1 MIGEL
6 NGAIRCSRAVRFP
19 ETVRV
24 GRRSAAPERGNDA
37 ARMGEKIPGEAKMS
51 DQAKPACVSRRTTL
65 IAAAGATALMT
76 LNGSAEAKMAQS
88 AVKYQPTPK
97 DGKQC
102 SGCNLFIAPNSCKS
116 VAGDI
121 APTGWCSIWVK
132 KA

>member
-1 MIGEL
+1 M
-6 NGAIRCSRAVRFP
+6 
-19 ETVRV
+19 TDQT
-24 GRRSAAPERGNDA
+24 APV
-37 ARMGEKIPGEAKMS
+37 
-51 DQAKPACVSRRTTL
+51 CVSRRTIL
-65 IAAAGATALMT
+65 IAAAGVTPLMT
-76 LNGSAEAKMAQS
+76 LISGSAEAKMAQS

>member
-1 MIGEL
+1 
-6 NGAIRCSRAVRFP
+6 
-19 ETVRV
+19 
-24 GRRSAAPERGNDA
+24 
-37 ARMGEKIPGEAKMS
+37 MS
-51 DQAKPACVSRRTTL
+51 EQSKPARVSRRTVL
-65 IAAAGATALMT
+65 IGAAGATSFLALMS
-76 LNGSAEAKMAQS
+76 GSAEAKMAQS